1 MSAIFRVSSTYFWR
15 CIPFLGL
22 LLVLGV
28 VGCGSSGG
36 AAQSTSAI
44 AVEPTSLPAQPT
56 PTRPA
61 PELASPTPSLP
72 PATATPTLLPPTP
85 TASPTPLPSPTPSP
99 TPTPTPALRRLTT
112 AGCCTQPF
120 WSPDSRWV
128 LFIDKPAP
136 DAPLGIW
143 GVDVTQPGATPQLLT
158 ERIAFYTDD
167 LSYVVDYGGRETAI
181 ERLDGPLGATVAERW
196 TVPAAGRPI
205 SISPGRTRIAWQV
218 SNDDLP
224 VERRVTEIWVSDFD
238 GTAARS
244 VATLP
249 RGGLSGWISDDL
261 LLLSGRDSLQSRE
274 TVVYT
279 LSLLDGATV
288 ELVRA
293 ERPRGY
299 SLSPGGRWLAYFITF
314 SDDPAQNGL
323 WLVRTDGSER
333 RQLDPELLG
342 DYQWR
347 DAGRLL
353 LIPFESDAVYHAFWQ
368 YDVETGA
375 ARRLTDPDVTPF
387 KVANADWQLSPD
399 GRQVVFVENSDR
411 NLWLLSLNDG
421 LD

>member
-1 MSAIFRVSSTYFWR
+1 MFGISGVGSAHFWR
-15 CIPFLGL
+15 WIPFLGL

-28 VGCGSSGG
+28 AGCGSSAG
-36 AAQSTSAI
+36 AAQGTPSI
-44 AVEPTSLPAQPT
+44 AVEPTSLAAQPT

-61 PELASPTPSLP
+61 SALASPTPSLP
-72 PATATPTLLPPTP
+72 PATATPTLIPPTP

-112 AGCCTQPF
+112 GGCCTQPF
-120 WSPDSRWV
+120 WSPDSRQV

-143 GVDVTQPGATPQLLT
+143 GVDVTRPGATPELLT
-158 ERIAFYTDD
+158 GRIAFYTSD
-167 LSYVVDYGGRETAI
+167 LSYVVEYGGRETAI
-181 ERLDGPLGATVAERW
+181 ERLDSPLAETVAERW

-205 SISPGRTRIAWQV
+205 SISPSRTRIAWQV

-224 VERRVTEIWVSDFD
+224 VESRVTEIWVADFD
-238 GTAARS
+238 GTDARS
-244 VATLP
+244 IATLP

-274 TVVYT
+274 TVVFT
-279 LSLLDGATV
+279 FSLLDGATV
-288 ELVRA
+288 ELARA

-333 RQLDPELLG
+333 RQLDRELLG

-347 DAGRLL
+347 DASRLL
-353 LIPFESDAVYHAFWQ
+353 LIPFKSDAVYHEFWEV
-368 YDVETGA
+368 DVETGE
-375 ARRLTDPDVTPF
+375 ARRLTDPEVTPF

-399 GRQVVFVENSDR
+399 GRQVVFVESSDR
-411 NLWLLSLNDG
+411 NLWLLSLND
-421 LD
+421 